1 MESYMGFMQSS
12 LRNLQGVVKLNI
24 EIADLLID
32 FRQDVELSI
41 LKQVQQSVDVTEP
54 ASQFVSRGVELTT
67 MAFNRQHALERDLLA
82 RLKQFVVGIRERSRP
97 SAPHAAAEPAREPH
111 YATGEPVHVTTRA
124 GDGPLVLPLKLRN
137 HQDTP
142 QTITLHAVDPA
153 RTDGVILPTSQIHFL
168 PNTFILPARDMTT
181 AYVVVEI
188 AADMRSLTH
197 YWTEI
202 RVGGSDPRRF
212 PLCLTI
218 LPPEQP
224 DPKVSPGAPAIS
236 NDEELAP

>member
-1 MESYMGFMQSS
+1 MDFLQSS
-12 LRNLQGVVKLNI
+12 LRNLQGVVKLNL

-41 LKQVQQSVDVTEP
+41 LKQVQQSVGGAEP
-54 ASQFVSRGVELTT
+54 TSQLVNKGVELTT

-82 RLKQFVVGIRERSRP
+82 RLKQFVVGIQPRP
-97 SAPHAAAEPAREPH
+97 HPAGPPTPAEPARETH
-111 YATGEPVHVTTRA
+111 YATGEAIHVTTRM

-142 QTITLHAVDPA
+142 QTISLHAVDPA
-153 RTDGVILPTSQIHFL
+153 QTDGIILPTSQIHFL
-168 PNTFILPARDMTT
+168 PNTFTLPARDTIT

-188 AADMRSLTH
+188 AAHMRSLTN

-202 RVGGSDPRRF
+202 RVGGSNPRRF

-218 LPPEQP
+218 LAPEQHE
-224 DPKVSPGAPAIS
+224 VSPGAPPVS